1 MRKNY
6 IVKDEMFINA
16 LLFMLKNNKIECNLS
31 YLSSILGVNYIALKN
46 IIMLE
51 KDFTKPVRDDGVH
64 ILSKKW
70 LLYDVLN
77 WAFKNKELK

>member
-16 LLFMLKNNKIECNLS
+16 LLVMLKYNKIECNLS

-51 KDFTKPVRDDGVH
+51 KDFPKPVRDDGVH